1 MIDIIGKEQLEEF
14 IWEKSLEKK
23 IIVIYF
29 GAEWCGPC
37 QKLKEKLASVE
48 AKEEMPDL
56 CVAHLDADENENEEV
71 AQTYNVKALP
81 TQIFVSLNGTQIVE
95 EEKIRG
101 YDWEKFVLSYK
112 KLQNKTVTVVE
123 EPVGANASKYD

>member
-112 KLQNKTVTVVE
+112 KLQNKVVTVVE
-123 EPVGANASKYD
+123 EPVGANANKYD

>member
-14 IWEKSLEKK
+14 IWENSLEKK

-37 QKLKEKLASVE
+37 QKLKEKLASDE
-48 AKEEMPDL
+48 AKQEMPDL
-56 CVAHLDADENENEEV
+56 CVAHLDADENENDEI

-81 TQIFVSLNGTQIVE
+81 TQIFVSLNGTQIIE

-101 YDWEKFVLSYK
+101 FDWEKFVLAYK
-112 KLQNKTVTVVE
+112 KLKHKIVTVTE
-123 EPVGANASKYD
+123 EPVGANANKYD